1 MTLKKMNER
10 SPKETKKVVEKQ
22 KKRIPT
28 NKLREQQPCQPPKVS
43 INITEKRENT
53 PNLFSSRTPRPIT
66 TKTSHSSLKE
76 GKRKE
81 VTSKQKRPVT
91 RMAKDYHLPRPSHL
105 SSAKGRGASILQ
117 TLPVYLRLSNQVVLN
132 RWHKKSD
139 PKAALLNKY
148 NNVFYIMLPRKPKG
162 L

>member
-1 MTLKKMNER
+1 
-10 SPKETKKVVEKQ
+10 
-22 KKRIPT
+22 
-28 NKLREQQPCQPPKVS
+28 
-43 INITEKRENT
+43 
-53 PNLFSSRTPRPIT
+53 
-66 TKTSHSSLKE
+66 
-76 GKRKE
+76 
-81 VTSKQKRPVT
+81 
-91 RMAKDYHLPRPSHL
+91 MAKDYHLPRPSHL